1 MDYSIGEVSRRTGVK
16 VPTIRYY
23 ENVGLLAAPARTEG
37 KQRRYRDEDVSRLDF
52 IRHARDLGFEI
63 INIRELLALSARP
76 DQSCAEVDVITR
88 RHLSAVER
96 RLAQLSALRGEL
108 RRMLDECNHGRV
120 SDCRVLE
127 TLSEVSQSRRQA
139 DGGTTVG

>member
-63 INIRELLALSARP
+63 IDIRELLALSARP

-96 RLAQLSALRGEL
+96 RIAQLSALRGEL

>member
-63 INIRELLALSARP
+63 IDIRELLALSARP

-96 RLAQLSALRGEL
+96 RIAQLSALRGEL

-139 DGGTTVG
+139 DGGTPVG

>member
-63 INIRELLALSARP
+63 IDIRELLALSARP

-88 RHLSAVER
+88 RHLSTVER
-96 RLAQLSALRGEL
+96 RIAQLSALRGEL

>member
-63 INIRELLALSARP
+63 IDIRELLALSARP